1 MTLEGIDPATGKAR
15 WKTHVGSVQGLYD
28 YNVGNDVIR
37 TGPTAYTLRTIDGLV
52 ALDLDR
58 GPLRDKP
65 VESGWCS
72 GYKPLTPAQP
82 VADAGSEPYYGDYW
96 YPCKISAGYRGRP
109 DRSAAFAGASVA
121 GIFAY
126 NDSDGLLR
134 ASRTG

>member
-1 MTLEGIDPATGKAR
+1 M
-15 WKTHVGSVQGLYD
+15 
-28 YNVGNDVIR
+28 IR

-58 GPLRDKP
+58 GPLRDRP
-65 VESGWCS
+65 AESGWCT

-82 VADAGSEPYYGDYW
+82 VADVGPGAYQVEYW
-96 YPCKISAGYRGRP
+96 YPGRISAGYRGRP
-109 DRSAAFAGASVA
+109 GRAADFAGATVA

-126 NDSDGLLR
+126 NDPDGLLQ